1 MEASKTVP
9 SGKLLT
15 EISNTM
21 VALHK
26 EQFGRGP
33 TGARSHFAGP
43 DMLVCVFDDALLPAE
58 RALVEMGEQQ
68 RVSESRLFMQNA
80 SKERFVAAV
89 ERIVGRKVAS
99 FTSATDPDRGIV
111 IEFAIFEPLDGD

>member
-1 MEASKTVP
+1 METP

-15 EISNTM
+15 EISNAM
-21 VALHK
+21 VAMHK

-33 TGARSHFAGP
+33 TGARAHFAGA
-43 DMLVCVFDDALLPAE
+43 DMLVCVLDDALLPAE

-80 SKERFVAAV
+80 SADRFAAEV
-89 ERIVGRKVAS
+89 ERIVGRKVVS
-99 FTSATDPDRGIV
+99 FTSSTDPDRGVV
-111 IEFAIFEPLDGD
+111 IEFAMFEPLDD